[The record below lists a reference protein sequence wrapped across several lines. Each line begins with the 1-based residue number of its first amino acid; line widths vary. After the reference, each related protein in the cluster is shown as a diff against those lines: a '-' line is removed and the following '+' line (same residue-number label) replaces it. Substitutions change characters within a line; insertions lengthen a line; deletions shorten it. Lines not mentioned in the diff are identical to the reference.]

1 MINIFRF
8 LLSFSKKKE
17 LYFVSEL
24 SDLHS
29 LDLELAKNTI
39 FGLDSEFDWRSTYLP
54 KLSIIQI
61 SFVDK
66 LFIIDCLKLNPEKIL
81 KKYLESN
88 KILKIFHSARSD
100 TTVLSKCLNIQTK
113 NIFDI
118 QIGDKLLSNG
128 EIKSYGK
135 LVYHFL
141 GINLKK
147 SETNS
152 NWLKRPL
159 TENQL
164 NYAFDDVRHLI
175 DIFKIQKKKLKNKN
189 LFSMASELSNEEA
202 ALGNKSLIELRLK
215 RQEKKF
221 SKKIREIFIWREE
234 NAEAR
239 NIPPAYIFKDK
250 YLKQLSDIKTND
262 LNAKKK
268 VMRIIGDTS
277 LTKKFISTFL

>member
-1 MINIFRF
+1 MINVLRF
-8 LLSFSKKKE
+8 LLGFSKRKK
-17 LYFVSEL
+17 LFFVSEL
-24 SDLHS
+24 SDLNS
-29 LDLELAKNTI
+29 LDLELAKSTI
-39 FGLDSEFDWRSTYLP
+39 FGLDSEFDWRSTYFP
-54 KLSIIQI
+54 KLSLIQI
-61 SFVDK
+61 SFTDK

-81 KKYLESN
+81 KKYLESSQV
-88 KILKIFHSARSD
+88 LKIFHSARSD

-135 LVYHFL
+135 LAYNYL

-164 NYAFDDVRHLI
+164 SYAFDDVRYLI
-175 DIFKIQKKKLKNKN
+175 DIYKIQKKKLNNKN
-189 LFSMASELSNEEA
+189 LFSIASKLSNEEA
-202 ALGNKSLIELRLK
+202 LLGNKSLIELRLK
-215 RQEKKF
+215 KQEKKF

-234 NAEAR
+234 NAEEK

-250 YLKQLSDIKTND
+250 YLKQLSNIMPND

-268 VMRIIGDTS
+268 VMRIIGDSS

>member
-1 MINIFRF
+1 M
-8 LLSFSKKKE
+8 
-17 LYFVSEL
+17 
-24 SDLHS
+24 
-29 LDLELAKNTI
+29 
-39 FGLDSEFDWRSTYLP
+39 
-54 KLSIIQI
+54 
-61 SFVDK
+61 
-66 LFIIDCLKLNPEKIL
+66 
-81 KKYLESN
+81 
-88 KILKIFHSARSD
+88 
-100 TTVLSKCLNIQTK
+100 
-113 NIFDI
+113 
-118 QIGDKLLSNG
+118 
-128 EIKSYGK
+128 
-135 LVYHFL
+135 

-189 LFSMASELSNEEA
+189 LFSIASELSNEEA

-250 YLKQLSDIKTND
+250 YLKQLSDIKSND